1 MPFTPVIRIPTFL
14 SFYAFS
20 RLFRQL
26 LAFLSSTPVIRFP
39 AFSTRHSFSRL
50 SRPLFVTR
58 NLWRFR
64 QAFSSPITIS
74 SSLSRA
80 FDQRFLSLF
89 LIADPFP
96 VLFANDLFSLVFLP
110 FTVAC
115 LLRWISP
122 LQSFCLTSPL
132 TRLLTLNFSP
142 FSPRHA
148 WQSIAMS
155 HPKPISKLNTHS
167 MKNKC
172 RVFLLLN
179 DLQLQLSY

>member
-39 AFSTRHSFSRL
+39 AFFTRHSFSRL

-89 LIADPFP
+89 LTADPIP
-96 VLFANDLFSLVFLP
+96 ALFANDLFSLVYLP

-115 LLRWISP
+115 LPTLN
-122 LQSFCLTSPL
+122 LTSSVIL
-132 TRLLTLNFSP
+132 FNVSTNQASDTKFLAFFTSSCLAEY
-142 FSPRHA
+142 RHVT
-148 WQSIAMS
+148 
-155 HPKPISKLNTHS
+155 SKTYIQIKHAQHE
-167 MKNKC
+167 K
-172 RVFLLLN
+172 
-179 DLQLQLSY
+179 